1 MAFGK
6 TQMVSKIAAKTK
18 REIEIADTVRYL
30 LKLLYNLKN
39 KVKAVP
45 NTRVTIIRN
54 RYVESYE
61 HTMSIK

>member
-30 LKLLYNLKN
+30 IKLLYNLKN

-54 RYVESYE
+54 RDVESYE